1 MGFWAPGLL
10 SGCEPPRSLLCCEA
24 PPFVCHLFTLLAQ
37 AIVVRTM
44 RSRSTA
50 SWIGSGFFI
59 PALRTLV
66 TSERQWLRARRAITS
81 SKAQRHSTY
90 PIKRVQ
96 HSAPWCC
103 MPSEKA
109 AWAPFKCGFGFHW
122 LCLNHNCISL
132 WKQTWRCLKIDRK
145 SYLKGNLHVKFCLC
159 CINTFVLT
167 ISKELCKPWIWGLVQ
182 LHGV

>member
-1 MGFWAPGLL
+1 MPKLFDSLWVSGSLTGDCTRRIGETSAQL
-10 SGCEPPRSLLCCEA
+10 SWGSGRLACSKDVNPPRSLLYCEA

-37 AIVVRTM
+37 AIVVSTM

-66 TSERQWLRARRAITS
+66 TSERQWLRARRAIAS

-103 MPSEKA
+103 IPSERA
-109 AWAPFKCGFGFHW
+109 AVEYHLTECGFGFQNF
-122 LCLNHNCISL
+122 L
-132 WKQTWRCLKIDRK
+132 
-145 SYLKGNLHVKFCLC
+145 
-159 CINTFVLT
+159 
-167 ISKELCKPWIWGLVQ
+167 P
-182 LHGV
+182 

>member
-1 MGFWAPGLL
+1 MRIYL
-10 SGCEPPRSLLCCEA
+10 SAVFSWESLLQDHLDNCAKAAGFPGSLAGDCTLHIGETPAQLSWGSGRLACSQDVNPPQSPLCSEA
-24 PPFVCHLFTLLAQ
+24 LPFVCHLFTLLAQ
-37 AIVVRTM
+37 AIVMSTM

-66 TSERQWLRARRAITS
+66 TLERQWLRAWRAIAS

-109 AWAPFKCGFGFHW
+109 AWEYHLTDCGFGF
-122 LCLNHNCISL
+122 
-132 WKQTWRCLKIDRK
+132 Q
-145 SYLKGNLHVKFCLC
+145 
-159 CINTFVLT
+159 
-167 ISKELCKPWIWGLVQ
+167 
-182 LHGV
+182 

>member
-1 MGFWAPGLL
+1 MNKAIIVPKLL
-10 SGCEPPRSLLCCEA
+10 DSLWVSGSLAGDCTLHIGETLAQLSWGSGRLACSQDVNPPQSPLCCEA

-37 AIVVRTM
+37 AIVVSTM

-66 TSERQWLRARRAITS
+66 TSERQWLKARRAIAS

-90 PIKRVQ
+90 PVKSVQ

-103 MPSEKA
+103 MPSERA
-109 AWAPFKCGFGFHW
+109 AWVPFNRVWFW
-122 LCLNHNCISL
+122 ISL
-132 WKQTWRCLKIDRK
+132 TL
-145 SYLKGNLHVKFCLC
+145 
-159 CINTFVLT
+159 
-167 ISKELCKPWIWGLVQ
+167 PWVAWT
-182 LHGV
+182 